1 MLNAKNFFNIKIL
14 GIVLWLLEHNGEY
27 TASLMEEE
35 LDLNVFT
42 LVKYLHLL
50 DTLDICDVTP
60 DEFSDEL
67 FVTANEKSDIIKAFK
82 TIEDLLYEAA
92 SKSREVAVC
101 LDDYDIALT
110 EIMDDLTMMPLADLY
125 ELADEIEEETVNN
138 EFLDMDD
145 IKNAIQR
152 IIELREAM
160 DEEL

>member
-1 MLNAKNFFNIKIL
+1 MNSKNFFSIKIL
-14 GIVLWLLEHNGEY
+14 AIVLWLVEHKGEY

-50 DTLDICDVTP
+50 DTLDICDVNP

-67 FVTANEKSDIIKAFK
+67 FVTVNEESDIIKAFK

-110 EIMDDLTMMPLADLY
+110 EVMDDLTMMPLADLY
-125 ELADEIEEETVNN
+125 ELADEIEEEAVDN

-145 IKNAIQR
+145 IKDAIQR
-152 IIELREAM
+152 IIELRESM
-160 DEEL
+160 GEEL

>member
-1 MLNAKNFFNIKIL
+1 MNSKNFFNIKIL
-14 GIVLWLLEHNGEY
+14 SIVLWLVEHKGEY

-50 DTLDICDVTP
+50 DTLAVCDVTP

-67 FVTANEKSDIIKAFK
+67 FVTVNEESDIIKALK

-92 SKSREVAVC
+92 SKSREVAIC

-110 EIMDDLTMMPLADLY
+110 EVMDDLTMMPLADLY
-125 ELADEIEEETVNN
+125 ELADEIEEESVNN

-145 IKNAIQR
+145 IKNAIKR

-160 DEEL
+160 GEDL

>member
-1 MLNAKNFFNIKIL
+1 LNVENLFSTKIL
-14 GIVLWLLEHNGEY
+14 AIILWLVEHKGEY
-27 TASLMEEE
+27 TASLIQEE
-35 LDLNVFT
+35 LGLNVFT

-50 DTLDICDVTP
+50 DTLDICDVNP

-67 FVTANEKSDIIKAFK
+67 FITVNEKSDIIKAFK

-110 EIMDDLTMMPLADLY
+110 EIMDDLSMMLLADLY
-125 ELADEIEEETVNN
+125 ELADEIEEESADN
-138 EFLDMDD
+138 EFLEMDD

-160 DEEL
+160 GEKL

>member
-1 MLNAKNFFNIKIL
+1 M
-14 GIVLWLLEHNGEY
+14 WLIEHNGEY

-60 DEFSDEL
+60 DVFSDEL
-67 FVTANEKSDIIKAFK
+67 FVTVNEDSDIVKAFK
-82 TIEDLLYEAA
+82 AIEDLLYEAA

-110 EIMDDLTMMPLADLY
+110 EVMDDLSMMPLEELY
-125 ELADEIEEETVNN
+125 ELADEIEEETVKN

-160 DEEL
+160 GEEL

>member
-1 MLNAKNFFNIKIL
+1 MNSKNFFNIKIL
-14 GIVLWLLEHNGEY
+14 TIVLWLLEHNSEY

-42 LVKYLHLL
+42 LIKYLHLL

-67 FVTANEKSDIIKAFK
+67 FVTVNEDSDIVRAFE

-110 EIMDDLTMMPLADLY
+110 EVMDDLSMMPLADLY
-125 ELADEIEEETVNN
+125 ELADEIEEETVDN

-145 IKNAIQR
+145 IKDAIQR

-160 DEEL
+160 GEEL

>member
-1 MLNAKNFFNIKIL
+1 M
-14 GIVLWLLEHNGEY
+14 WLIEHNGEY

-35 LDLNVFT
+35 LDLNV
-42 LVKYLHLL
+42 HLL

-60 DEFSDEL
+60 DVFSDEL
-67 FVTANEKSDIIKAFK
+67 FVTVNEDSDIVKAFK
-82 TIEDLLYEAA
+82 AIEDLLYEAA

-110 EIMDDLTMMPLADLY
+110 EVMDDLSMMPLEELY
-125 ELADEIEEETVNN
+125 ELADEIEEETVKN

-160 DEEL
+160 GEEL

>member
-1 MLNAKNFFNIKIL
+1 MNTQNFFSIKIL
-14 GIVLWLLEHNGEY
+14 SIVMWLIEHNGEY

-60 DEFSDEL
+60 DVFSDEL
-67 FVTANEKSDIIKAFK
+67 FVTVNEDSDIVKAFK
-82 TIEDLLYEAA
+82 AIEDLLYEAA

-110 EIMDDLTMMPLADLY
+110 EVMDDLSMMPLEELY
-125 ELADEIEEETVNN
+125 ELADEIEEETVKN

-160 DEEL
+160 GEEL

>member
-1 MLNAKNFFNIKIL
+1 MNTNNFFNTKIL
-14 GIVLWLLEHNGEY
+14 SIVLWLVKHRGEY
-27 TASLMEEE
+27 TASLMQDE
-35 LDLNVFT
+35 LGINVFT

-50 DTLDICDVTP
+50 NTLDVCNVTP
-60 DEFSDEL
+60 VELSDEL
-67 FVTANEKSDIIKAFK
+67 FVTVNENSDIVKAFK

-110 EIMDDLTMMPLADLY
+110 EVMDDLSMMPLADLY
-125 ELADEIEEETVNN
+125 ELADEIEEETVDN

-160 DEEL
+160 GEEF

>member
-1 MLNAKNFFNIKIL
+1 MLNAENFFNIRIL
-14 GIVLWLLEHNGEY
+14 TIVLWLVKHKGEY
-27 TASLMEEE
+27 STTIIQKE

-50 DTLDICDVTP
+50 DSLDICDVTP

-67 FVTANEKSDIIKAFK
+67 FVTVNENSDIIKAFE

-92 SKSREVAVC
+92 SKSNEVAVC

-110 EIMDDLTMMPLADLY
+110 EVMDVLSMMPLADLY
-125 ELADEIEEETVNN
+125 ELADEIEEETVKN
-138 EFLDMDD
+138 EFLEMDD
-145 IKNAIQR
+145 IKNAIQK

-160 DEEL
+160 GEEL

>member
-1 MLNAKNFFNIKIL
+1 M
-14 GIVLWLLEHNGEY
+14 WLIEHQGEH
-27 TASLMEEE
+27 TASLIEEE
-35 LDLNVFT
+35 VCVNLFT

-50 DTLDICDVTP
+50 NTLGVCNVTP

-67 FVTANEKSDIIKAFK
+67 FVSVNEDSDIVKAFK
-82 TIEDLLYEAA
+82 SIEDILYEAA

-110 EIMDDLTMMPLADLY
+110 EVMDDLTTMPLADLY
-125 ELADEIEEETVNN
+125 ELADEIEEETFDN

-160 DEEL
+160 GEEL

>member
-1 MLNAKNFFNIKIL
+1 M
-14 GIVLWLLEHNGEY
+14 WLIEHNGEY

-50 DTLDICDVTP
+50 DTLDICEVTP

-67 FVTANEKSDIIKAFK
+67 FVTVNEESDIVKAFG

-92 SKSREVAVC
+92 SKSHEVAVC

-110 EIMDDLTMMPLADLY
+110 EVMDDLSMMPLADLY
-125 ELADEIEEETVNN
+125 ELADEIEEESVNN

-145 IKNAIQR
+145 IKNAIKR

-160 DEEL
+160 GEDL

>member
-110 EIMDDLTMMPLADLY
+110 EIMDDLSTMPLADLY

-138 EFLDMDD
+138 EFLEMDD

-160 DEEL
+160 GDEL

>member
-1 MLNAKNFFNIKIL
+1 MNTQNFFSIKIL
-14 GIVLWLLEHNGEY
+14 SIVMWLIEHNGEY

-60 DEFSDEL
+60 DVFSDEL
-67 FVTANEKSDIIKAFK
+67 FVTVNEDSDIVKAFK
-82 TIEDLLYEAA
+82 AIEDLLYEAA

-110 EIMDDLTMMPLADLY
+110 EVMDDLSMMPLEELY
-125 ELADEIEEETVNN
+125 ELADEIEEETVKYTKNHR
-138 EFLDMDD
+138 
-145 IKNAIQR
+145 IKGSYG
-152 IIELREAM
+152 
-160 DEEL
+160 

>member
-1 MLNAKNFFNIKIL
+1 MQ
-14 GIVLWLLEHNGEY
+14 
-27 TASLMEEE
+27 EE
-35 LDLNVFT
+35 LGLNVFT

-50 DTLDICDVTP
+50 DSLDICEVTP
-60 DEFSDEL
+60 DDFSDEL

-110 EIMDDLTMMPLADLY
+110 EIMDDLSMMLLADLY
-125 ELADEIEEETVNN
+125 ELADEIEEESADN
-138 EFLDMDD
+138 EFLKMDD

-160 DEEL
+160 GEKL